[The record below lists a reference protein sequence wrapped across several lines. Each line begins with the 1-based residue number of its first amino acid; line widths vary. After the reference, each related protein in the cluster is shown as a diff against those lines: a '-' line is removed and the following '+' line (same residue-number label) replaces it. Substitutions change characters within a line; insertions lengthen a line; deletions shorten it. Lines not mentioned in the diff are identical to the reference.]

1 MEVITKTKRLTIAKF
16 EVQDVDL
23 LYQLTSSPQVMK
35 YFPKVLNYSETVQ
48 MIEKI
53 SAHYDRYGYCF
64 WKLLLGDYT
73 FIGMAGLLHQEIEG
87 NVETEL
93 SFRIKPEFWNQG
105 YATEAGQAC
114 REYAE
119 TALNKTRL
127 ISIIHPK
134 NIASKSV
141 AEKLGA
147 KINSTTLFLGTE
159 HELYVY

>member
-1 MEVITKTKRLTIAKF
+1 MEVITKTKRLIIAKF
-16 EVQDVDL
+16 ENRDVDL
-23 LYQLTSSPQVMK
+23 LYQLTSSHQVMK
-35 YFPKVLNYSETVQ
+35 YFPKVLTYAETVQ

-64 WKLLLGDYT
+64 WKLFLADYT
-73 FIGMAGLLHQEIEG
+73 FIGIAGLLHQEIEG
-87 NVETEL
+87 NAETEI

-114 REYAE
+114 KTYAE
-119 TALNKTRL
+119 TVLNKKCL

-147 KINSTTLFLGTE
+147 KKKDTTLFLGTV